1 MEEKFT
7 SISDKKYKILEPNQY
22 RHDNTRT
29 WIVAHNAEMEDAK
42 LIGLE
47 IRFSSFITRLLNT
60 TGRPLG
66 PLRQDAVNATLHKF
80 RGMLFYDELQIDTV
94 LELFT
99 NKAEHTEDKMIFS
112 DFEVLRTKPFRLK
125 CISYPNLN
133 ADIHTKAN
141 NEILRILYER
151 YGESV
156 DNDTIRQ
163 EVWFD
168 AQIIQDEL
176 DALRKVDRVS
186 QPSSQNYKLT
196 LDGKDYYEKFI
207 RQNKSPISKSKAK
220 EWDFFICHASE
231 DKNEVAIPIH
241 DILTQKG
248 YKVWLDKYELK
259 IGDSLRRKIEEGLNN
274 SRYGVVIL
282 SPHFFA
288 KKWPQDELDGLFA
301 LEQDGKKR
309 ILPIWHNVDFDDV
322 KKYSPILAGRLAAET
337 SKGITTVVAQIVKVL
352 EE

>member
-1 MEEKFT
+1 MEEKFI

-29 WIVAHNAEMEDAK
+29 WIVAHNAEMENAK

-60 TGRPLG
+60 TGNPLG
-66 PLRQDAVNATLHKF
+66 PLRQDAVNETLRKF
-80 RGMLFYDELQIDTV
+80 KGMLFYDELQKDTV

-99 NKAEHTEDKMIFS
+99 DNAEHTEDKMIFN
-112 DFEVLRTKPFRLK
+112 DFEVLKTKPFRLK
-125 CISYPNLN
+125 CIGYPNFN
-133 ADIHTKAN
+133 ADIHTKAD

-151 YGESV
+151 YGKSV

-207 RQNKSPISKSKAK
+207 RQNKSLVSKSNVE

-231 DKNEVAIPIH
+231 DKKDAAVPIYNG
-241 DILTQKG
+241 LLEKG
-248 YKVWLDKYELK
+248 YKVWFDKFELK
-259 IGDSLRRKIEEGLNN
+259 LGDSLRKKIDEGLRG
-274 SRYGVVIL
+274 SKYGIVIL
-282 SPHFFA
+282 SSYFFE
-288 KKWPQDELDGLFA
+288 KKWPQNELDGLVA

-309 ILPIWHNVDFDDV
+309 ILPIWHNLGFEDV
-322 KKYSPILAGRLAAET
+322 KKYSPILAGRLAAKT
-337 SKGITTVVAQIVKVL
+337 SEGIEIAVDKIIKAIID
-352 EE
+352 

>member
-7 SISDKKYKILEPNQY
+7 SISGIKYKILEPKQY
-22 RHDNTRT
+22 RHDDTII
-29 WIVAHNAEMEDAK
+29 WVVSHNAEFGNAQ

-47 IRFSSFITRLLNT
+47 IQFSSFITRLLNSA
-60 TGRPLG
+60 GNPLG

-80 RGMLFYDELQIDTV
+80 RGMLFYDELQKDTV
-94 LELFT
+94 VELFT
-99 NKAEHTEDKMIFS
+99 NKAEHTEDKMIFN

-125 CISYPNLN
+125 CIGYPNLN
-133 ADIHTKAN
+133 ADIYTKAD
-141 NEILRILYER
+141 NEILRVLYEG

-176 DALRKVDRVS
+176 DALRKVGRAS
-186 QPSSQNYKLT
+186 QPSSQNYSLT

-207 RQNKSPISKSKAK
+207 RQNKSPVSKSNVE

-231 DKNEVAIPIH
+231 DKKDAVVPIYNG
-241 DILTQKG
+241 LLEKG
-248 YKVWLDKYELK
+248 YKVWFDKFELK
-259 IGDSLRRKIEEGLNN
+259 LGDSLRKKIDEGLRG
-274 SRYGVVIL
+274 SKYGIVIL
-282 SPHFFA
+282 SSYFFE
-288 KKWPQDELDGLFA
+288 KEWPQNELDGLVA

-309 ILPIWHNVDFDDV
+309 ILPIWHNLGFEDV
-322 KKYSPILAGRLAAET
+322 KKYSPILAGRLAAKT
-337 SKGITTVVAQIVKVL
+337 SEGIEIVVEKIIEASID
-352 EE
+352 